1 MGQISHD
8 VQIGSVQVH
17 ISLLFPVIGT
27 VAVVVVT
34 SVRNQK
40 RRRFVLDLVIVVF
53 PSVMMVS
60 IVRVIFFGM
69 IVRVTFVGTRTTG
82 ITMVRLMPMGVVI
95 LFVAMFITVVVSFVV
110 SMASLA
116 LAVAVTVSSVVILAV
131 TTLSVIVSIVVAM
144 TTLSVIVFFVV
155 AVATLAVIVSVIATA
170 TTGQVD
176 VILSQDKGQGDV
188 HHQADSR
195 DSRHEP
201 SVDGGAVGFVLV
213 LESNQAVDGVV
224 RQAEADD
231 REARDAEEGR
241 QRFGSFET
249 VRVLLG
255 GRKAGEMAGGDRHRE
270 GCQIRKEMRRIAQ
283 DRQGSRPKSSR
294 DFHDEETRAQD
305 RGGGE
310 LPDDVLSLGGIRRIF
325 AHGDI
330 LPVALLIFTRR

>member
-270 GCQIRKEMRRIAQ
+270 GCQIRK
-283 DRQGSRPKSSR
+283 
-294 DFHDEETRAQD
+294 
-305 RGGGE
+305 
-310 LPDDVLSLGGIRRIF
+310 
-325 AHGDI
+325 
-330 LPVALLIFTRR
+330 

>member
-155 AVATLAVIVSVIATA
+155 AVATLVVIVSVIATA

>member
-53 PSVMMVS
+53 PASVMMVS

-116 LAVAVTVSSVVILAV
+116 LAVIVSSVVILAV

>member
-1 MGQISHD
+1 LGQISHD

-116 LAVAVTVSSVVILAV
+116 LAVIVSSVVILAV

>member
-95 LFVAMFITVVVSFVV
+95 LFVAMFIAVVVSFVV

-116 LAVAVTVSSVVILAV
+116 LAVTVSSVVILAV

-144 TTLSVIVFFVV
+144 TTLSVIVSFVV

-170 TTGQVD
+170 TTGQVN

-213 LESNQAVDGVV
+213 LESNQAVDGAV

>member
-116 LAVAVTVSSVVILAV
+116 LAVAVSSVVILAV

-155 AVATLAVIVSVIATA
+155 AVATLVVIVSVIATA